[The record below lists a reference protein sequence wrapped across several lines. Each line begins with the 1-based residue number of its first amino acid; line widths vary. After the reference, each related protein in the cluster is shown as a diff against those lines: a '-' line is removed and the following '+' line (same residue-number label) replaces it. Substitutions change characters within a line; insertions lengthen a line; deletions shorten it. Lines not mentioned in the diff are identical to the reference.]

1 MLIVLHDWWWRN
13 TKIKQWSFIGHLA
26 TNYDAGKRDKPWRR
40 QFAGRHTCSQLCTGV
55 YVPRGLTLIPLSHCY
70 NPNDFDDS
78 GGISRGYLVQPPAH
92 SRACLKDAADLEA
105 RTHRSAFL
113 QCFSNYRVEEGG
125 RWEAIPNP
133 AIKLL
138 GLPSSPFTTLEG
150 MWWNTRAAQ
159 AVSWRVAAC
168 AVSAA

>member
-1 MLIVLHDWWWRN
+1 MMQVKGINPERGSSQAV
-13 TKIKQWSFIGHLA
+13 G
-26 TNYDAGKRDKPWRR
+26 
-40 QFAGRHTCSQLCTGV
+40 HTCSQLCAGV
-55 YVPRGLTLIPLSHCY
+55 YVPRGLTPIPLSRCY

-78 GGISRGYLVQPPAH
+78 GGISRGYLAQPPAH

-113 QCFSNYRVEEGG
+113 QCFSNYREEEGG

-150 MWWNTRAAQ
+150 M
-159 AVSWRVAAC
+159 
-168 AVSAA
+168 